1 MSTYEVKVSTNV
13 DTSELDAAQK
23 KLDNLVKNDKQIK
36 VDFNIDGMKNL
47 NKINGVLKGIE
58 KNNKI
63 SVKADM
69 DTSGIK
75 KGLSDI
81 ERAKRSVSTLKI
93 DADVSKAN
101 ADFKKF
107 ESLTTS
113 SVEKAR
119 KLLSDINKDIN
130 NVKLAPND
138 SIMEINF
145 NKLTSDLEK
154 YRNQIKVVQNEQ
166 KEFTKLLR
174 SSEKAQHDLE
184 SYKVQS
190 NIAKMKSELNSF
202 SESYDIDKNKF
213 ENIESIIKEYSD
225 TMDKLRRHYDN
236 NDSFVLDTDELSA
249 DLNKANLAV
258 ERFENTMSELKHSV
272 KGTLNSL
279 ESSILSNDIQKYM
292 KENTRLTKEYED
304 ALNDLSRRAA
314 SGENV
319 RKQFA
324 SAKSEIALKGLNGKS
339 FIDEIARGFKQ
350 IGQFATTYGVI
361 QDVFMDGGRKM
372 VSNVVTVN
380 DAMTDLR
387 MATSLSNDEAYKMM
401 DTYYELGDKLKA
413 TGIDIAKSSTEWLKQ
428 GKAIQEASK
437 LTEDSIVLS
446 KIGDLSS
453 EEATKTITAAMKS
466 YNIAEDQVMGFV
478 DQISAIDMASATDVG
493 GLATAFNEVAANAK
507 TAGVETQNLLSYAA
521 VIGETTQEGMA
532 SVGTSLNAIFS
543 RMGNIKLSRL
553 KDYETGEDLSNVET
567 VLRGVGISLRDTQD
581 EFKDFDLVLSE
592 TAEGWKT
599 FSGVQKR
606 AVAQAFAGTHHMN
619 EFMVLMEQWGN
630 VEKYIDIANNA
641 SGESMEKYAAYQES
655 ISGKM
660 EGFENK
666 FQSLSTS
673 LLSSD
678 VFGFLVDSGSSLI
691 GVLDTILN
699 KFGSF
704 SSLLGL
710 FSGTVLS
717 KKGLGNDNIVE
728 FAPFYKVA

>member
-81 ERAKRSVSTLKI
+81 EKAKRSVSTLKI

>member
-1 MSTYEVKVSTNV
+1 MSEYEVRVSTNV

-36 VDFNIDGMKNL
+36 VDFDIQGMKNL
-47 NKINGVLKGIE
+47 NKINGMFKNIE

-63 SVKADM
+63 NVKADM

-154 YRNQIKVVQNEQ
+154 YKNQIKVVQNEQ